1 MRGGRSLHSKGP
13 ARAQAGVGQQR
24 QGVGGGP
31 TGDLMGVAPTNRPV
45 SFTYVHILRFQDG
58 KAIERWGVRDDLAL
72 MRQLGVISAR

>member
-1 MRGGRSLHSKGP
+1 MRGGRSFHSRGRLGP
-13 ARAQAGVGQQR
+13 R
-24 QGVGGGP
+24 QGVGEQRPGVGGGH

-45 SFTYVHILRFQDG
+45 SFYVHILRFQDG